1 MNFDQTLSKTVCGE
15 TVRYGILHGN
25 ENILFLKAGAGGGIR
40 GYGDKYL
47 QMAYRAREKF
57 GSTVICAPNPDVP
70 HTLIDEQIIRQVV
83 SDSGFS
89 AFVLSFVGTSDGAY
103 QTLTLAGRFPETV
116 RLLGINSSFV
126 TVSGL
131 QEKLLAL
138 PHVEKILVY
147 GTKDDAYGRV
157 VPALN
162 AMPCE
167 RFRTVIVEGADHRF
181 TGMTEKLID
190 LIDLLEAR

>member
-1 MNFDQTLSKTVCGE
+1 MNFDQTLSKTVRGE

-25 ENILFLKAGAGGGIR
+25 ENILFLKTGAGGSIR

-57 GSTVICAPNPDVP
+57 GSTVICASNPDVP
-70 HTLIDEQIIRQVV
+70 HGVTDEQTIRQVV
-83 SDSGFS
+83 SAGGFP
-89 AFVLSFVGTSDGAY
+89 AFTLSFVGVSDGAY
-103 QTLTLAGRFPETV
+103 QTLALASRFPETV
-116 RLLGINSSFV
+116 RLLGINPSFI

-147 GTKDDAYGRV
+147 GTKDDAYGCV

-167 RFRTVIVEGADHRF
+167 QLRIVPVEGADHRF